1 MTIYADVLV
10 VINLFVNY
18 ALLLCSARIMKSTVS
33 RLRVLAGALTGSAYG
48 LIIFLPELPRIV
60 ELLIRIAATLL
71 IVLCTFGYGNV
82 RKLFRCFFTFFAVS
96 MAFGGI
102 MTVLWMTVSPVG
114 MVMNN
119 GVCYFDIDIVVLA
132 ASTVVC
138 FAVVSIISH
147 FIERRAPKEFSA
159 LLRIEYGGKSVALNA
174 LIDTGNSLRESF
186 SGYPV
191 AVAERSAVE
200 KILPVSVLDYLDENN
215 SENTDLS
222 MRLIIH
228 NTVSGTGVLPA
239 FHPDCVEIKT
249 VSRTV
254 KTDRIYIAVTKNIIA
269 KGEYSVIVSPDLLSE
284 EKKYAQTI

>member
-1 MTIYADVLV
+1 MTVYADVLI

-18 ALLLCSARIMKSTVS
+18 VLLLCSARIMKSAVS
-33 RLRVLAGALTGSAYG
+33 RLRVLAGALVGSAYG
-48 LIIFLPELPRIV
+48 LIIFLPEPPRFV
-60 ELLIRIAATLL
+60 ELSIRVTATLL

-82 RKLFRCFFTFFAVS
+82 RKFLRSFFTFFAVS

-102 MTVLWMTVSPVG
+102 MMVLWMTVSPVG
-114 MVMNN
+114 MLINN
-119 GVCYFDIDIVVLA
+119 GVYYFDIDVVVLA
-132 ASTVVC
+132 VSTVIC
-138 FAVVSIISH
+138 FAVVSLISH

-159 LLRIEYGGKSVALNA
+159 LLRIGYGEQSVMLNA

-200 KILPVSVLDYLDENN
+200 KILPVSVLNYLDEKN
-215 SENTDLS
+215 SEKTDLS
-222 MRLIIH
+222 MRLIVH
-228 NTVSGTGVLPA
+228 NTVSGTGALPA
-239 FHPDCVEIKT
+239 FRPDFVEIKT

-254 KTDRIYIAVTKNIIA
+254 KTDKVYIAVTKNIIA

-284 EKKYAQTI
+284 EKKYAQII